1 MLIGRATHEGGHWSR
16 AHQPQR
22 DPVAL
27 MLKSDPVALFLKVLG
42 VESEM
47 DMEGGG
53 KSIAMS
59 CPFFVFDTKN
69 TWSVLL
75 IPISS

>member
-1 MLIGRATHEGGHWSR
+1 MSTIRPLSLFTM
-16 AHQPQR
+16 
-22 DPVAL
+22 AL
-27 MLKSDPVALFLKVLG
+27 LLKALG

-59 CPFFVFDTKN
+59 YPSVFDTKN
-69 TWSVLL
+69 TWSALL
-75 IPISS
+75 IPISP